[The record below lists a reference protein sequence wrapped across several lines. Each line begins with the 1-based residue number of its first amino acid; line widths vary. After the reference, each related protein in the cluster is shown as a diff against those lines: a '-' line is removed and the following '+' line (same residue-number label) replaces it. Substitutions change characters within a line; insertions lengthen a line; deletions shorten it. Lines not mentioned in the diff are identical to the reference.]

1 MGTEIDKEFPK
12 AQKIWDKNLIL
23 QTMNPQAL
31 LDWSMSE
38 IKASMESKTK
48 ENLVPKKIEIKNEKG
63 WVVA

>member
-1 MGTEIDKEFPK
+1 MGTEIDQDFPK
-12 AQKIWDKNLIL
+12 AQKIWDKDLIV

-38 IKASMESKTK
+38 IKASMESKVKDT
-48 ENLVPKKIEIKNEKG
+48 LDAKKIEIKNDKG